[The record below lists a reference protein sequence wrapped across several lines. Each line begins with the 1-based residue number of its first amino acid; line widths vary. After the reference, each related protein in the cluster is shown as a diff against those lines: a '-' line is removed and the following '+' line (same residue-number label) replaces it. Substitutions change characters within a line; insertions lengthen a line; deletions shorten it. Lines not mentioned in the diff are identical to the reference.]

1 MFIKICGTT
10 NLEDAHL
17 AADLG
22 ADAVGFVFAKSPRQ
36 VTAAQVAVI
45 TPTLPRQLKKI
56 GVFHARTA
64 QEIIHDVHA
73 AGLNG
78 AQLHFAFDP
87 AAHTRLRAEFGPG
100 FFLVQTLHW
109 DFDAPPADAA
119 AALAE
124 GLRAVRAHGV
134 VDAVLLDARTQT
146 ATGGTGRAFDWVA
159 ARAVLD
165 ADAEAGD
172 LRIIAAGGLNSA
184 NVADAMRTLR
194 PWGVDAVSGVE
205 FMHGMKDAHKV
216 KAFIEAARGA
226 SV

>member
-22 ADAVGFVFAKSPRQ
+22 ATAVGFVFAKSPRQ

-64 QEIIHDVHA
+64 QEIIHDIHA

-78 AQLHFAFDP
+78 AQLHFDYD
-87 AAHTRLRAEFGPG
+87 AALVSRLRAEFGPG
-100 FFLVQTLHW
+100 FFLVQTVHW
-109 DFDAPPADAA
+109 VVYGHAERSEQQFRAQLVPVAADAA
-119 AALAE
+119 I
-124 GLRAVRAHGV
+124 
-134 VDAVLLDARTQT
+134 DAILLDARTQT
-146 ATGGTGRAFDWVA
+146 AAGGTGQSFDWTA

-165 ADAEAGD
+165 ELAPAA
-172 LRIIAAGGLNSA
+172 RIILAGGLNPA
-184 NVADAMRTLR
+184 NVAEAILTLR
-194 PWGVDAVSGVE
+194 PWGVDVVTGVE
-205 FMHGMKDAHKV
+205 FMPGMKDAHKV
-216 KAFIEAARGA
+216 KAFIEAART
-226 SV
+226 